1 MSSKSFP
8 YLTFVD
14 VCSRYCYYF
23 IDDSYGK
30 KNKNMVCEN
39 KELGEE

>member
-1 MSSKSFP
+1 M
-8 YLTFVD
+8 FVPA
-14 VCSRYCYYF
+14 
-23 IDDSYGK
+23 IAITLLMILMEK